1 VVVALVVI
9 LLLLVSILA
18 IASLDYPELTIRS
31 MSVDRIDIPSDTVY
45 VGMYLAVHNTND
57 VDATISA
64 VEGTVSSGGQRLDK
78 FLFDEITII
87 PANTNMTV
95 HYEVRVEDAPLPL
108 PDPVLVVE
116 GSARVRAFAR
126 GITYHFIHQIPLTH
140 SPDMDNQ
147 PPVADIAAPRFV
159 RRDRPA
165 DFDGS
170 NSFDPD
176 GKVVGWNWDFGDG
189 YRMSGQK
196 VEHAFYTPGTY
207 VVTLTV
213 VDQMGDR
220 GSTSVEIRVLP
231 L

>member
-1 VVVALVVI
+1 MVALVVI
-9 LLLLVSILA
+9 LLLLVGLLA
-18 IASLDYPELTIRS
+18 LASLDYPELTIRS

-64 VEGTVSSGGQRLDK
+64 VEGTVSSGGQRLDR
-78 FLFDEITII
+78 FLFDEVTVI
-87 PANTNMTV
+87 PANTNSTV

-108 PDPVLVVE
+108 PDPILVVE

-126 GITYHFIHQIPLTH
+126 GITYHFTHQIPLTH

-165 DFDGS
+165 SFDGS

-189 YRMSGQK
+189 FLMNGQE
-196 VEHAFYTPGTY
+196 VEHSFYNPGTY

-220 GSTSVEIRVLP
+220 GSASVEIRVLP

>member
-1 VVVALVVI
+1 VALVVI
-9 LLLLVSILA
+9 MLLLVGLLA
-18 IASLDYPELTIRS
+18 IASLDYPDLTIRS
-31 MSVDRIDIPSDTVY
+31 MSVERIDIASDTVY

-57 VDATISA
+57 VDATISE

-78 FLFDEITII
+78 FLFDEVTVI
-87 PANTNMTV
+87 PANTNLTV

-126 GITYHFIHQIPLTH
+126 GITYHFTHQIPLTH

-159 RRDRPA
+159 RRDKA
-165 DFDGS
+165 ASFDGS

-189 YRMSGQK
+189 YHMSGQK
-196 VEHAFYTPGTY
+196 VEHAFYTAGTY

-220 GSTSVEIRVLP
+220 GSASVEIRVLP